1 MYTTKILL
9 ELLQIASQATK
20 LYDLE
25 RVTLWKIILFLN
37 NMTEATSVIKV
48 NQERMTLAYDLL
60 ESLIKWKVVL
70 STDTWWGRQSTF
82 DKK

>member
-60 ESLIKWKVVL
+60 ESLIK
-70 STDTWWGRQSTF
+70 
-82 DKK
+82 